1 MGFDSPIC
9 PCRGIAASAPPSP
22 PALPDA
28 DFAPPPAT
36 PIAARHKTARRSTG
50 VPYLLRFLIARVI
63 CLHRRGLRNNLS
75 YVIEAG
81 TETPNRK
88 AIGRTRIPFVYG
100 ALSDI
105 VGPAFRGGPLCPRLW
120 HNHTRVCALGLPF
133 SYLDAMANLHSI

>member
-63 CLHRRGLRNNLS
+63 CLHRRGLRSYLS

-81 TETPNRK
+81 TETPNRMP
-88 AIGRTRIPFVYG
+88 IGRTKTPFVVSYFSKILV
-100 ALSDI
+100 A
-105 VGPAFRGGPLCPRLW
+105 VGPLPYQTHSWLCSWVAIFL
-120 HNHTRVCALGLPF
+120 
-133 SYLDAMANLHSI
+133 